1 MSARREQRDARI
13 VRAEA
18 AAWLA
23 RLRSEERT
31 AEDERGFR
39 AWLAESEAHRA
50 AFEVTNSI
58 FEMAGAAE
66 RNVVRGR
73 AGGQVSSRQVSR
85 RHVLRAG
92 VGFAAASMAGVTLYL
107 RSGTTYAT
115 EIGEQRSVSLEDG
128 TLVNLDTES
137 EIHVSMNEER
147 RRVRLRYG
155 RAHFDV
161 AEDLT
166 RPFQVI
172 AGEQF
177 VTASH
182 GQFDV
187 SRDGALVSVLLEEGP
202 LQIAHES
209 ADAGIAAPRTI
220 TPGQLVVFAEGKL
233 VREERPA
240 MERAVAWRYGR
251 LAFFEES
258 LVEAVAAMNRYTRR
272 PIVIVDE
279 EVAQMHISG
288 NYSVGDP
295 QAFATSIS
303 ELLPVEVGVERSRI
317 TLRAATSGTPTTTG

>member
-1 MSARREQRDARI
+1 MSARHAERDARV

-39 AWLAESEAHRA
+39 AWLAESEQHRA
-50 AFEVTNSI
+50 AFELTNSV

-66 RNVVRGR
+66 RGAARPHEVV
-73 AGGQVSSRQVSR
+73 QVNR

-92 VGFAAASMAGVTLYL
+92 VGFAAASIAGVAFYL

-115 EIGEQRSVSLEDG
+115 EIGEQRNVSLEDG
-128 TLVNLDTES
+128 TLVNLDTDS

-147 RRVRLRYG
+147 RRVKLRHG

-172 AGEQF
+172 AGQQL
-177 VTASH
+177 VVASM
-182 GQFDV
+182 GRFDV
-187 SRDGALVSVLLEEGP
+187 SRDGALVAVLLEEGP
-202 LQIAHES
+202 VQVTQ
-209 ADAGIAAPRTI
+209 DIAAATLLPRTI
-220 TPGQLVVFAEGKL
+220 MPGELVVFAEDRV
-233 VREERPA
+233 VREERPPLEQA
-240 MERAVAWRYGR
+240 MAWRHGR
-251 LAFFEES
+251 LAFFEEP
-258 LVEAVAAMNRYTRR
+258 LADAVAAMNRYTRR
-272 PIVIVDE
+272 PLVILDAE
-279 EVAQMHISG
+279 IARMPISG

-303 ELLPVEVGVERSRI
+303 VLLPVQVELERNRI
-317 TLRAATSGTPTTTG
+317 TLRAASGTSATTG